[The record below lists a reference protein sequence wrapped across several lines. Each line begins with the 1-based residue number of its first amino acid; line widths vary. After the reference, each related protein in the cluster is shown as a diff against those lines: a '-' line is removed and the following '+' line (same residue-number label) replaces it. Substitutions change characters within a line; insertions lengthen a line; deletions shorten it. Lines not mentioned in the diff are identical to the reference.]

1 MRIETTHRVDHP
13 HRDVVDWHERPGAL
27 IRLTPPGLATPD
39 DPAEGGT
46 RAGRIVGV
54 RLGPP
59 LLPDVLRPRW
69 VVRHTDSDGQGRF
82 TDRQAHGPWR
92 TWQHEHEIRP
102 EVAEDPS
109 RTGLHE
115 VIDVE
120 LPRRLSRLEPLA
132 ERQIRSVLSFR
143 ASQLR
148 EDLDFHAR
156 FAGTPRRTIA
166 ITGSSGLIGTQLAAL
181 LESGGHTVRRMI
193 REDAVGPGEIAWDP
207 RAGVLDPGDL
217 EGVDVVINL
226 AGRSIATR
234 WTKAARRQI
243 YESRI
248 HGTALLARTPARMAN
263 GPRALAQPGAA
274 GYYAGPRPARWA
286 QAARRQIHEARIHGT
301 ALLARTLA
309 RMDNGPRALVQ
320 ASAVGYY
327 GGQRPGELLTESDP
341 GGEGFLAEVVR
352 DWEAAARP
360 AAEAGVRVAA
370 VRTGVVLSDAGGAL
384 LPQLPLFLAGVG
396 GRLNHP
402 EAVTSWITLDD
413 IARVFAHAALSVDVE
428 GPLNGVAPQPAT
440 AHELARTLGKVLRR
454 PALVPVPGFGPRL
467 VLGAEGAREL
477 VQADQN
483 VSDARLQASGFH
495 AAHGELEQALRH
507 VLRR

>member
-13 HRDVVDWHERPGAL
+13 HREVADWHERPGAL

-46 RAGRIVGV
+46 RAGRIVGA

-59 LLPDVLRPRW
+59 LLPDLLRPRF
-69 VVRHTDSDGQGRF
+69 VVRHIDSDGQGRF

-92 TWQHEHEIRP
+92 TWQHQHEIRP
-102 EVAEDPS
+102 ETADDP
-109 RTGLHE
+109 TGTAIRDT
-115 VIDVE
+115 IDIE
-120 LPRRLSRLEPLA
+120 LPRRLGRLEPLV
-132 ERQIRSVLSFR
+132 ESQVRGVLAFR
-143 ASQLR
+143 TRQLR
-148 EDLDFHAR
+148 EDLAFHAR
-156 FAGTPRRTIA
+156 FADTPRRTIA

-181 LESGGHTVRRMI
+181 LETGGHTVRRMI
-193 REDAVGPGEIAWDP
+193 REDAVRPGEVSWDP
-207 RAGVLDPGDL
+207 RAGVLDPADL

-234 WTKAARRQI
+234 WTDAARREI

-248 HGTALLARTPARMAN
+248 HGTT
-263 GPRALAQPGAA
+263 
-274 GYYAGPRPARWA
+274 
-286 QAARRQIHEARIHGT
+286 
-301 ALLARTLA
+301 LLARTLA
-309 RMDNGPRALVQ
+309 RMDDGPRSLIQ

-327 GGQRPGELLTESDP
+327 GGQRPGELITENDP
-341 GGEGFLAEVVR
+341 GGGGFLAEVVS
-352 DWEAAARP
+352 DWEGAAQP
-360 AAEAGVRVAA
+360 AAEAGLRVAS

-384 LPQLPLFLAGVG
+384 MPQLPLFLAGVG
-396 GRLNHP
+396 GRLNRP

-413 IARVFAHAALSVDVE
+413 ITRVFAHAALSTDVA
-428 GPLNGVAPQPAT
+428 GPLNAVAPQPTT
-440 AHELARTLGKVLRR
+440 AHELARTLGKVLHR
-454 PALVPVPGFGPRL
+454 PALVPVPDFGPRL
-467 VLGAEGAREL
+467 LLGADGASEL

-483 VSDARLQASGFH
+483 VSDARLQASGFE

>member
-248 HGTALLARTPARMAN
+248 HGTALLART
-263 GPRALAQPGAA
+263 
-274 GYYAGPRPARWA
+274 
-286 QAARRQIHEARIHGT
+286 
-301 ALLARTLA
+301 LA

-327 GGQRPGELLTESDP
+327 GGQCPGELLTESDP

-483 VSDARLQASGFH
+483 VSDARLQAGGFH